1 MFRAS
6 TPTSET
12 EGAVVRV
19 CTIPVTVCA
28 CTCIKVTR
36 VILIFCCLI
45 LCSHATLNRRSRAA
59 PGAHLGTLACTN
71 LVHTSGDTRGRV
83 RECGG
88 GAGRG
93 AAAPHCAHCAH
104 PTATRNGKLH
114 RPCAGNGKPCGKP
127 KRARTH
133 TRHSTHNVSSTGW
146 RRPRSESC
154 ACFRRNRF
162 IRLCDCVRPRAVHG
176 PPRRCDLRQT
186 AVSAV
191 LGAARPL

>member
-12 EGAVVRV
+12 EGAVVLV
-19 CTIPVTVCA
+19 CNPCDSMCMYSYVHQSHS
-28 CTCIKVTR
+28 CI
-36 VILIFCCLI
+36 CCLI
-45 LCSHATLNRRSRAA
+45 LCSHATLNRRSRTRRAQVWC
-59 PGAHLGTLACTN
+59 TLQ
-71 LVHTSGDTRGRV
+71 GTRGRW
-83 RECGG
+83 RGRARRGG
-88 GAGRG
+88 PAQ
-93 AAAPHCAHCAH
+93 APHCAHCAH

-176 PPRRCDLRQT
+176 PPHRCDLRQT